1 IASNAL
7 HRIAQVRCKASYTST
22 LAQRR
27 LVMRKLLDKS
37 AAVIGLA
44 LFSPLAFAVQM
55 EEMQTVVGKSILY
68 AFVLMTVV
76 IVALVYFKQSPD
88 KSTDTLQGMLKNKTD
103 ATQTVQADAL
113 VIECVRK
120 MADKKIGALMVMDC
134 GKLVGIFTERDAL
147 SRVLAAGRDPRDTRV
162 VEVMTTDPCCASP
175 DMTVGDAMELVTK
188 RQFRHLPIVANG
200 KVQALLSSSDLTH
213 WLR

>member
-44 LFSPLAFAVQM
+44 LFSPWALAVQM
-55 EEMQTVVGKSILY
+55 EEMQTFVGKTILY

-76 IVALVYFKQSPD
+76 IVAFVYFRQLPD
-88 KSTDTLQGMLKNKTD
+88 KSKDTLQGMLNNKTD

-113 VIECVRK
+113 VMECVRK

-134 GKLVGIFTERDAL
+134 GKLVGIFTEL
-147 SRVLAAGRDPRDTRV
+147 SLIHISEPTRR
-162 VEVMTTDPCCASP
+162 T
-175 DMTVGDAMELVTK
+175 
-188 RQFRHLPIVANG
+188 PISYAVFCL
-200 KVQALLSSSDLTH
+200 KK
-213 WLR
+213 